1 MAKVKRKKDPAIKPA
16 PASAPVPPAGDAA
29 TARTDAHERH
39 HRISVAAYYR
49 AERRGFE
56 PGADQQDWF
65 EAEQEIEPRS

>member
-1 MAKVKRKKDPAIKPA
+1 MAKLKRTKEPAIKPA
-16 PASAPVPPAGDAA
+16 PPSAPVAPAGDPV

-49 AERRGFE
+49 AERRGFT

-65 EAEQEIEPRS
+65 EAEKEIEPRA